1 MFKNIQIE
9 VDRSISVMTELKN
22 QELLKTVFRTKI
34 NKRLQIILKTM
45 DVAFTALEKFDD
57 QEIILEYF
65 HKYIQKISEFI
76 QEKN

>member
-1 MFKNIQIE
+1 
-9 VDRSISVMTELKN
+9 MTELKN

-57 QEIILEYF
+57 QKIIL
-65 HKYIQKISEFI
+65 
-76 QEKN
+76 